1 MLPVLKRAKRKVT
14 IFSIVV
20 GVVIGMASSVASA
33 ATITQTF
40 SYGPAYTDW
49 SNGYVFNQFNTAFGT
64 LNSVTVQ
71 PSGVLNTMGATFT
84 DNSIQAETLTSFQE
98 TFLAGLTGPSATNLT
113 SSTALPGMGPVIL
126 GPLGSGNN
134 SASQSVSNVA
144 FNLGSDTYYTSLN
157 AYEGLGSVTFTG
169 TAQASDSFFGDSNI
183 DWTAT
188 TQATETVT
196 LVYDYSPTSAP
207 EPVSAV
213 LSGSGLALL
222 AVWRRKRLARAGNPR

>member
-1 MLPVLKRAKRKVT
+1 
-14 IFSIVV
+14 
-20 GVVIGMASSVASA
+20 MASSVASA

-49 SNGYVFNQFNTAFGT
+49 SNGYVFNQFNTALGT

-71 PSGVLNTMGATFT
+71 SSGVLNTMSATFT
-84 DNSIQAETLTSFQE
+84 DNSIQPETLTSFQE
-98 TFLAGLTGPSATNLT
+98 TFLAGLTGPSATNLS
-113 SSTALPGMGPVIL
+113 SSTALPGMGPIIL
-126 GPLGSGNN
+126 GPLGSGTN
-134 SASQSVSNVA
+134 STSQSVSNVA

-169 TAQASDSFFGDSNI
+169 TAQASDSFSGDSNI

-188 TQATETVT
+188 TQATQTVT
-196 LVYDYSPTSAP
+196 VVYDYNPTGVP
-207 EPVSAV
+207 EPVSVV

-222 AVWRRKRLARAGNPR
+222 AVWRRKRPAHTGNPR